1 MSGAA
6 ASDVSRN
13 LRYFVFIRKLKHMIE
28 NPFLT
33 DVQHLR
39 ERVRQHLDEG
49 AANAGD
55 SVHRETVLKL
65 LNDSLANE
73 IVCVLRFGRYQVLAK
88 RNHAAGFVDE
98 VVTHSNQE
106 RGHVDQI
113 AERIVQ
119 LGGIP
124 DISPEGWLSCSD
136 IQDQERTAL
145 VEMIKEDMIAECITI
160 DSCRDIIGYIDDRDP
175 ASRRMM
181 EEILAGEEKHAHKM
195 AALLETLPA

>member
-1 MSGAA
+1 
-6 ASDVSRN
+6 
-13 LRYFVFIRKLKHMIE
+13 MIE

-145 VEMIKEDMIAECITI
+145 VEMIKNDMIAECITI
-160 DSCRDIIGYIDDRDP
+160 DNYRDIIEYLSDRDP
-175 ASRRMM
+175 RTHRVIAG
-181 EEILAGEEKHAHKM
+181 ILTVEKQHAREM
-195 AALLETLPA
+195 ATLLETMPA